1 MADEII
7 YNYDGKFE
15 GNISV
20 VRRAGCGKTTF
31 IENLGKNRIFREIK
45 DVMWLSKTSLSK
57 DRENN
62 ITECFVNEKM
72 DFYCPK
78 KIEKFDDLLEYF

>member
-1 MADEII
+1 
-7 YNYDGKFE
+7 
-15 GNISV
+15 
-20 VRRAGCGKTTF
+20 
-31 IENLGKNRIFREIK
+31 
-45 DVMWLSKTSLSK
+45 MWLSKISLSK